1 MELQRNILSVKTTQN
16 TTASQQGYNTSTPHQ
31 EGHVLVL
38 CMLQSGFKS
47 HTNKAGDR

>member
-1 MELQRNILSVKTTQN
+1 MELQRNILSVKTAQN

-31 EGHVLVL
+31 EGHG
-38 CMLQSGFKS
+38 MLQSGFKS